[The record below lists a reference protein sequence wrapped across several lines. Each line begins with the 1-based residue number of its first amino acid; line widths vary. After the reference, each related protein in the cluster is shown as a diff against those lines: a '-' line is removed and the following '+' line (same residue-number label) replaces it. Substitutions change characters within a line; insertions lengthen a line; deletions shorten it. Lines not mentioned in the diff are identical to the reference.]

1 MEEILLKNKKP
12 GMRTLLVCI
21 GLELLCLAGLIG
33 GGILSEQSQSATLGV
48 VLLVISLI
56 VACVVWIPLVGLRV
70 LKPQEALAL
79 TLFGKYIGT
88 LKGEGFYAI
97 NPFCVAVNPAAQTKL
112 NQSGDVNHSQAQPTA
127 NNELKVS
134 FDFPNKKL

>member
-1 MEEILLKNKKP
+1 MVLFPARIVRIGQHMICKSIKKVILSKDM
-12 GMRTLLVCI
+12 GV
-21 GLELLCLAGLIG
+21 AGLIG

-88 LKGEGFYAI
+88 
-97 NPFCVAVNPAAQTKL
+97 NR
-112 NQSGDVNHSQAQPTA
+112 
-127 NNELKVS
+127 
-134 FDFPNKKL
+134 